1 MDMTFGER
9 LRSLREEREPRLTQT
24 QLAQGTGISQRKISY
39 LERDELEPSQE
50 ELRQLCLYYQV
61 SADYLLGLPAGLS
74 RPRR

>member
-9 LRSLREEREPRLTQT
+9 LRCLREEREPRLTQT
-24 QLAQGTGISQRKISY
+24 QLARETGISQRKISY
-39 LERDELEPSQE
+39 LERDELEPSLE

>member
-39 LERDELEPSQE
+39 LERDELEPSLE